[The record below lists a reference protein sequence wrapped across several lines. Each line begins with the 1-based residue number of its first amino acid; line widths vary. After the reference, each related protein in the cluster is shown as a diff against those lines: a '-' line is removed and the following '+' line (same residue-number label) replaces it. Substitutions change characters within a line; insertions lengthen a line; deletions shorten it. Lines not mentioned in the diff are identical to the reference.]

1 MNWTERIFL
10 ALVFGA
16 GIGALAVFFDWL
28 GNKSFDFFQDHFARK
43 DRAKQI
49 DAAQRWLKTSVIKA
63 DIVQIGTLIIVN
75 QMNPVSPTIV
85 LDGWVFKTTWGLI
98 PYIQAP
104 VFGQLFM
111 GYSAQELVEIHAR
124 KAEFEQPEL

>member
-16 GIGALAVFFDWL
+16 GIGALAVFFAWS
-28 GNKSFDFFQDHFARK
+28 GQKSGDFFRER
-43 DRAKQI
+43 RAKKDHEKQI
-49 DAAQRWLKTSVIKA
+49 MAAQRWLKTSVIKA
-63 DIVQIGTLIIVN
+63 DIPHVGELIV
-75 QMNPVSPTIV
+75 MERHPTAPSIHI
-85 LDGWVFKTTWGLI
+85 DGWAFKTRYGLI
-98 PYIQAP
+98 HRMQSP
-104 VFGQLFM
+104 VFGCIYM